1 MSIESIAA
9 LGAGTAAPEFSRT
22 AALPELGRTTAALP
36 QSPTSGGAFQSML
49 SALTEL
55 NQELQTGE
63 QNLQKVALGGGL
75 DNLHQTVMGMERAR
89 LTLQL
94 LLQVRSR
101 ALDAYS
107 ELTRM
112 QI

>member
-9 LGAGTAAPEFSRT
+9 LGVGTATPELSRT
-22 AALPELGRTTAALP
+22 SALPELGRPTAALP
-36 QSPTSGGAFQSML
+36 ESSASAGTFQSML
-49 SALTEL
+49 STLTEL
-55 NQELQTGE
+55 NQELHAGE
-63 QNLQKVALGGGL
+63 RNLQKVALGGGL
-75 DNLHQTVMGMERAR
+75 DNLHQTVMGMERTR

>member
-9 LGAGTAAPEFSRT
+9 LGAGAAAFPT
-22 AALPELGRTTAALP
+22 PELSGVTTVPGTPA
-36 QSPTSGGAFQSML
+36 SGGAFQSMV
-49 SALTEL
+49 SAIAEL

-63 QNLQKVALGGGL
+63 QSLQRVAMGGGL
-75 DNLHQTVMGMERAR
+75 DNLHQTVMGMERTR

>member
-9 LGAGTAAPEFSRT
+9 LGAGAATSELNRT
-22 AALPELGRTTAALP
+22 TALPELGRTAAALP
-36 QSPTSGGAFQSML
+36 ESSASGGAFQSML
-49 SALTEL
+49 STLTEL

-75 DNLHQTVMGMERAR
+75 DNLHHTVMGMERTR

>member
-1 MSIESIAA
+1 MSTESIAA
-9 LGAGTAAPEFSRT
+9 LGAGAAMPELSRT
-22 AALPELGRTTAALP
+22 AAVLPESSA
-36 QSPTSGGAFQSML
+36 SGGAFQSML

-63 QNLQKVALGGGL
+63 RNLRKVALGGGL
-75 DNLHQTVMGMERAR
+75 DNLHQSVMGMERTR

-107 ELTRM
+107 ALTRM

>member
-9 LGAGTAAPEFSRT
+9 LGAGAATPELRRT
-22 AALPELGRTTAALP
+22 AALPELGQSAAALP
-36 QSPTSGGAFQSML
+36 ESSASGGAFQSML
-49 SALTEL
+49 SALTQL

-75 DNLHQTVMGMERAR
+75 DNLHQTVMGMERTR

>member
-9 LGAGTAAPEFSRT
+9 LGAGTAVPELSPT
-22 AALPELGRTTAALP
+22 AALPESSA
-36 QSPTSGGAFQSML
+36 SGGAFPSML

-55 NQELQTGE
+55 NQDLQTGE
-63 QNLQKVALGGGL
+63 RNLQKVALGGGL
-75 DNLHQTVMGMERAR
+75 DNLHQTVMGMERTR

>member
-9 LGAGTAAPEFSRT
+9 LGAGTATPELSRT
-22 AALPELGRTTAALP
+22 GALPELGQSAALP
-36 QSPTSGGAFQSML
+36 GSSASGGAFHSML
-49 SALTEL
+49 SALTDL
-55 NQELQTGE
+55 NQALQTGE

-75 DNLHQTVMGMERAR
+75 DNLHQTVMGMERTR

>member
-1 MSIESIAA
+1 MSLESIAA
-9 LGAGTAAPEFSRT
+9 LGAGTAAPELSRT
-22 AALPELGRTTAALP
+22 GALPELGRAAAALP
-36 QSPTSGGAFQSML
+36 ESSGSASAFQSLL
-49 SALTEL
+49 STLTEL
-55 NQELQTGE
+55 NQELHTGE

-75 DNLHQTVMGMERAR
+75 DNLHQTVMGMERTR

-107 ELTRM
+107 ELLRM

>member
-9 LGAGTAAPEFSRT
+9 VEASPGVLPAPPLN
-22 AALPELGRTTAALP
+22 APLELTNNPA
-36 QSPTSGGAFQSML
+36 SGGAFQSML
-49 SALTEL
+49 SAVTQL

-63 QNLQKVALGGGL
+63 QGLQKMALGGGM
-75 DNLHQTVMGMERAR
+75 DNLHQSLMGMERTR

-101 ALDAYS
+101 ALDAYQ